1 MTQQQPRRTQKAH
14 DLQSGFTI
22 VELLIATVIFSMVT
36 LVVVYGVL
44 SFTDAYYGGVNSS
57 TTQDTARS
65 MLDTVT
71 QAIEFSGEPITT
83 TTPVTGPGLSNIYYF
98 CAGGSTYYFDEG
110 YIYNSSPSA
119 TNPGLYM
126 SPGGCTSTP
135 TSFSNG
141 RELLGSNMRITYLSV
156 TQSAPTTN
164 PALYTVVLSI
174 AYGDSDLLCNASKDG
189 NARGGGCLSTDAL
202 NTNSSTL
209 AIVGS
214 STFQGGPENDV
225 QCRQTT
231 GSQFCAH
238 AGLSTTV
245 SLRVGDAIN

>member
-1 MTQQQPRRTQKAH
+1 MRRQQRSPRTQKVC
-14 DLQSGFTI
+14 DQPSGFTI
-22 VELLIATVIFSMVT
+22 VELMIATVIFSMVT

-44 SFTDAYYGGVNSS
+44 SFTNAYYGGVNSS
-57 TTQDTARS
+57 TTQDTARA
-65 MLDTVT
+65 MLNSIA
-71 QAIEFSGEPITT
+71 QAIEFSGETITT

-110 YIYNSSPSA
+110 YMYNSSPSA

-126 SPGGCTSTP
+126 SPGGCTATP
-135 TSFSNG
+135 TFSNG
-141 RELLGSNMRITYLSV
+141 KELLGPNMRITDLSV
-156 TQSAPTTN
+156 AQSDPTTD

-174 AYGDSDLLCNASKDG
+174 AYGDSDLLCNAS
-189 NARGGGCLSTDAL
+189 GGVNPPVGCLPTDAL
-202 NTNSSTL
+202 NPNNQTL
-209 AIVGS
+209 AIVGKS
-214 STFQGGPENDV
+214 AYQGGPENDV

-231 GSQFCAH
+231 GSEFCAH